1 MMARSVLIMEA
12 ITMGFALLLVRL
24 ENNSS
29 DLAIGGAIAI
39 ALILTSGLLKKRW
52 GWWLGSALQLA
63 TLLYGFVITSMFIMG
78 AIFTALWFAA
88 IFLGRKGER
97 IRSELEAQAKKSSG
111 APASQ

>member
-52 GWWLGSALQLA
+52 GWWLGSALQL
-63 TLLYGFVITSMFIMG
+63 LYGFVITSMFIMG